1 MHRDHGGDIDT
12 AAARY
17 GEGAWI
23 DLSTGI
29 NRRPWPVGALPDLA
43 FQALPTGAATKR
55 LTRVAAD
62 WFGCDPCRVLPVAG
76 ASAAIRATCWR
87 R

>member
-17 GEGAWI
+17 GEDAWI

-43 FQALPTGAATKR
+43 FQALPTGAA
-55 LTRVAAD
+55 
-62 WFGCDPCRVLPVAG
+62 
-76 ASAAIRATCWR
+76 
-87 R
+87 